1 MQRAQDGGA
10 ISNTGGFG
18 WAIKTS
24 IFDSNFAVETAQ
36 IILSDSKFTLFNST
50 FIAGNRTLKEAVLI
64 SSGTKTIDFGECAPG
79 STPGEAGLSIRAD
92 RDFTGCPLL
101 CPRGTLGPGG
111 ESSLLRNLTSG
122 CALGCN
128 TCPAG
133 GTCAAAGLAALTLC
147 GPGHHNP
154 DTGSQTDSSCRPCE
168 SGSYQIEAGATAC
181 IPCPAGSYIAAK
193 GSTACSP
200 CSAGGYCEDVGA
212 SSASVFQLCQP
223 GTWSDIIGLNNS
235 KGCRP
240 CGQIILTLTLT
251 LTLILTL
258 ILPLTLTLTLALTLT
273 LGVGTYQPITGASS
287 SGSCLP
293 CPIGTASNAVG
304 VGACELCAPGTY
316 QPGKQAS
323 SCLPCED
330 DNLGVYCPNEGT
342 STPTP
347 CPGGTHSNATGL
359 SSDLQCTP
367 VQAGEYAPTGS
378 KFPEACPA
386 SGFTCPGRAVDEVN
400 SPPGS
405 KPILVVS
412 GQASIDVETDT
423 VTFDLE
429 VDMSPEDYDEAALI
443 AELAALYGV
452 SADLISLEAT
462 PISARRKLTSNVTAA
477 ASSAAQRLRLSVTI
491 LVPTDFVDESAGVL
505 DTESSLTEA
514 GGASSS
520 SGAVGPGVSAAGRL
534 ANRLAAVNS
543 AGGAGLSAM
552 LGFNVTLTQNVL
564 VGTVSRQVSAS
575 CAPGYWCSAANS
587 IPCVPNTFQP
597 KINQIDAGACKACP
611 DFSQSPSSSASLQD
625 CKCRAETA
633 TAAGYYDSEPAA
645 SKVSCKICT
654 AGSSCPTIGTTTAT
668 LNISVGWYRTSSSS
682 TDLRRCPD
690 SSRKGSGCTGG
701 VGDEGPCKPYAA
713 SRLEQ
718 GLACPN

>member
-1 MQRAQDGGA
+1 M
-10 ISNTGGFG
+10 
-18 WAIKTS
+18 
-24 IFDSNFAVETAQ
+24 E
-36 IILSDSKFTLFNST
+36 
-50 FIAGNRTLKEAVLI
+50 
-64 SSGTKTIDFGECAPG
+64 
-79 STPGEAGLSIRAD
+79 
-92 RDFTGCPLL
+92 
-101 CPRGTLGPGG
+101 
-111 ESSLLRNLTSG
+111 
-122 CALGCN
+122 
-128 TCPAG
+128 
-133 GTCAAAGLAALTLC
+133 
-147 GPGHHNP
+147 
-154 DTGSQTDSSCRPCE
+154 
-168 SGSYQIEAGATAC
+168 
-181 IPCPAGSYIAAK
+181 
-193 GSTACSP
+193 
-200 CSAGGYCEDVGA
+200 
-212 SSASVFQLCQP
+212 
-223 GTWSDIIGLNNS
+223 
-235 KGCRP
+235 
-240 CGQIILTLTLT
+240 
-251 LTLILTL
+251 
-258 ILPLTLTLTLALTLT
+258 
-273 LGVGTYQPITGASS
+273 
-287 SGSCLP
+287 
-293 CPIGTASNAVG
+293 
-304 VGACELCAPGTY
+304 
-316 QPGKQAS
+316 
-323 SCLPCED
+323 
-330 DNLGVYCPNEGT
+330 
-342 STPTP
+342 
-347 CPGGTHSNATGL
+347 
-359 SSDLQCTP
+359 
-367 VQAGEYAPTGS
+367 AGEYAPTGS

-429 VDMSPEDYDEAALI
+429 VEMRPEDYDEAALI

-462 PISARRKLTSNVTAA
+462 PISERRKLASNGTAV

-491 LVPTDFVDESAGVL
+491 LVPTGFVDESAGVL

-520 SGAVGPGVSAAGRL
+520 SDAVGPGVSAAGRL

-543 AGGAGLSAM
+543 AGGAGLSAV
-552 LGFNVTLTQNVL
+552 LGFNVTLTQPVL

-597 KINQIDAGACKACP
+597 EINQIDAGACKACP

-690 SSRKGSGCTGG
+690 SSRKGSGCIGG
-701 VGDEGPCKPYAA
+701 VGDEGPCKPYAG
-713 SRLEQ
+713 SRLPPSATNRALHLYAPTDLV
-718 GLACPN
+718 LATRDAGGSQDRTAGCATSATARATSTLTSPTAWCAIAMR

>member
-193 GSTACSP
+193 GSTACSL

-235 KGCRP
+235 NGCRP
-240 CGQIILTLTLT
+240 CG
-251 LTLILTL
+251 
-258 ILPLTLTLTLALTLT
+258 
-273 LGVGTYQPITGASS
+273 
-287 SGSCLP
+287 
-293 CPIGTASNAVG
+293 
-304 VGACELCAPGTY
+304 
-316 QPGKQAS
+316 
-323 SCLPCED
+323 
-330 DNLGVYCPNEGT
+330 
-342 STPTP
+342 
-347 CPGGTHSNATGL
+347 
-359 SSDLQCTP
+359 
-367 VQAGEYAPTGS
+367 
-378 KFPEACPA
+378 
-386 SGFTCPGRAVDEVN
+386 
-400 SPPGS
+400 
-405 KPILVVS
+405 
-412 GQASIDVETDT
+412 
-423 VTFDLE
+423 
-429 VDMSPEDYDEAALI
+429 
-443 AELAALYGV
+443 
-452 SADLISLEAT
+452 
-462 PISARRKLTSNVTAA
+462 
-477 ASSAAQRLRLSVTI
+477 
-491 LVPTDFVDESAGVL
+491 
-505 DTESSLTEA
+505 
-514 GGASSS
+514 
-520 SGAVGPGVSAAGRL
+520 
-534 ANRLAAVNS
+534 
-543 AGGAGLSAM
+543 
-552 LGFNVTLTQNVL
+552 
-564 VGTVSRQVSAS
+564 
-575 CAPGYWCSAANS
+575 
-587 IPCVPNTFQP
+587 
-597 KINQIDAGACKACP
+597 
-611 DFSQSPSSSASLQD
+611 
-625 CKCRAETA
+625 
-633 TAAGYYDSEPAA
+633 
-645 SKVSCKICT
+645 
-654 AGSSCPTIGTTTAT
+654 
-668 LNISVGWYRTSSSS
+668 
-682 TDLRRCPD
+682 
-690 SSRKGSGCTGG
+690 
-701 VGDEGPCKPYAA
+701 
-713 SRLEQ
+713 
-718 GLACPN
+718 

>member
-1 MQRAQDGGA
+1 
-10 ISNTGGFG
+10 
-18 WAIKTS
+18 
-24 IFDSNFAVETAQ
+24 
-36 IILSDSKFTLFNST
+36 
-50 FIAGNRTLKEAVLI
+50 
-64 SSGTKTIDFGECAPG
+64 
-79 STPGEAGLSIRAD
+79 
-92 RDFTGCPLL
+92 
-101 CPRGTLGPGG
+101 
-111 ESSLLRNLTSG
+111 
-122 CALGCN
+122 
-128 TCPAG
+128 
-133 GTCAAAGLAALTLC
+133 
-147 GPGHHNP
+147 
-154 DTGSQTDSSCRPCE
+154 
-168 SGSYQIEAGATAC
+168 
-181 IPCPAGSYIAAK
+181 
-193 GSTACSP
+193 
-200 CSAGGYCEDVGA
+200 
-212 SSASVFQLCQP
+212 
-223 GTWSDIIGLNNS
+223 
-235 KGCRP
+235 
-240 CGQIILTLTLT
+240 
-251 LTLILTL
+251 
-258 ILPLTLTLTLALTLT
+258 
-273 LGVGTYQPITGASS
+273 
-287 SGSCLP
+287 
-293 CPIGTASNAVG
+293 
-304 VGACELCAPGTY
+304 
-316 QPGKQAS
+316 
-323 SCLPCED
+323 
-330 DNLGVYCPNEGT
+330 VYCPNEGT

-405 KPILVVS
+405 KPILVDS
-412 GQASIDVETDT
+412 GQASVDVEMDT
-423 VTFDLE
+423 VTFGLE
-429 VDMSPEDYDEAALI
+429 VGMRPEDYDEAALI
-443 AELAALYGV
+443 AELAVLYGV

-462 PISARRKLTSNVTAA
+462 PISERRRLASNGTAA
-477 ASSAAQRLRLSVTI
+477 ASSAAQRLRLTVTI
-491 LVPTDFVDESAGVL
+491 LVPTGFVDESADVL

-520 SGAVGPGVSAAGRL
+520 SDAVGPGISAALKL
-534 ANRLAAVNS
+534 ANRLATVNS
-543 AGGAGLSAM
+543 AGGAAGLSAM
-552 LGFNVTLTQNVL
+552 LGFNVTLTQDVQ
-564 VGTVSRQVSAS
+564 VGTVSRQISAS

-597 KINQIDAGACKACP
+597 DINQIDAGACKACP

-633 TAAGYYDSEPAA
+633 TTAGYYDSEPAA

-718 GLACPN
+718 GLAPLCPN